1 MEKKIKNYLG
11 FASKLDYDT
20 ETAQAEVV
28 EALPGNDAELE
39 NPPMVVKSLDSTLGF
54 RDKYDVL
61 QTIGSGG
68 QGQVFKVRSREDGQL
83 YATKRIS
90 LDSWEEV
97 EKLERDAK
105 VLRHLDSEH
114 IPRFKEY
121 MHGED
126 PTFHNPEFFLVTELI
141 EGRSLAERIEAGEQ
155 FNEQRIDS
163 IRVQT
168 LEALTVAH
176 TQDIVH
182 RDINPRNILVT
193 DSGKVYVTD
202 FGLAKFLKEKSGSHS
217 VGKGTYAYQAPE
229 LVGTIDPII
238 TPATDVYIL
247 GLTLSSLAMKKLR
260 TNDIRFE
267 DPLEDVKKMTQYTPQ
282 FRQRLELLLS
292 TEPKE
297 RARGLEENVAME
309 VGMKSTATT
318 YNERESVNWES
329 CGAIFGSFVGI
340 FGVIVYEKASNFH
353 ITSSITAWT
362 QGISAVVGAIVG
374 GLLAKYLNYRDQQ
387 KAEAERHSVQI
398 ISGTMGDE
406 NGITGHLPLYLPN
419 KSISNVIEKIHDQIM
434 DDKSYINKIEYNRL
448 LELKK
453 LINKYSNFK

>member
-1 MEKKIKNYLG
+1 MLQI
-11 FASKLDYDT
+11 T
-20 ETAQAEVV
+20 ENEEDAPAEVV
-28 EALPGNDAELE
+28 EALPLNDAELE
-39 NPPMVVKSLDSTLGF
+39 NPPMVVESLDSTLGF

-83 YATKRIS
+83 YAAKRIS

-97 EKLERDAK
+97 EKLERESK
-105 VLRHLDSEH
+105 VLRHLESVH

-126 PTFHNPEFFLVTELI
+126 STYHNPEFVLITELI
-141 EGRSLAERIEAGEQ
+141 EGRSLAQRIEAGEK
-155 FNEQRIDS
+155 FDEQRIDS

-202 FGLAKFLKEKSGSHS
+202 FGLAKFLGEKSGSHS

-229 LVGTIDPII
+229 QVGMIDHII

-267 DPLEDVKKMTQYTPQ
+267 DPLEDVKKMTQYSPQ
-282 FRQRLELLLS
+282 FRRRLELMLS

-309 VGMKSTATT
+309 VVVPNNQLRSHSIGKYA
-318 YNERESVNWES
+318 RIGG
-329 CGAIFGSFVGI
+329 CLGI
-340 FGVIVYEKASNFH
+340 FIDFIIIYTEKKYGMMLDKNIEMLKFLSF
-353 ITSSITAWT
+353 SL
-362 QGISAVVGAIVG
+362 GGAFCG
-374 GLLAKYLNYRDQQ
+374 GLLAQYLNHRDQR
-387 KAEAERHSVQI
+387 KAQEESQR
-398 ISGTMGDE
+398 ISDWNDE
-406 NGITGHLPLYLPN
+406 HGITGYFSKNKPDPIITYEHL
-419 KSISNVIEKIHDQIM
+419 ID
-434 DDKSYINKIEYNRL
+434 INTIP
-448 LELKK
+448 KK
-453 LINKYSNFK
+453 